1 MKKLY
6 TFFASSILILSTV
19 AQTIN
24 NAPQVGDSFSGKI
37 HKVAGISE
45 GNTGTSQVWN
55 INVIDSATYT
65 LSYVAPSSTPYS
77 GTFTSSN
84 LASTEN
90 NQDYTFYTTSANDMI
105 IDGIGSTATTYQ
117 YANTVKFFEYPCS
130 YGTNF
135 IDNFSATYTSGGNTI
150 YRTGTINFSADASG
164 ILNTSFGSF
173 GSVLRTKTVQNIND
187 SMNIMGNPVVTNT
200 VSTTYNFMDP
210 AYKHPLF
217 QVIYNVVTVMG
228 NTTTVKM
235 VRTYDPNSNSII
247 EPTKENL
254 FNVFPNPAKN
264 NITVQCGNSTSAQ
277 ITVSDITGKVVLLH
291 QTNRNQTN
299 SINISH
305 LNKGMYFI
313 SIVNGKETFTKKL
326 MVE

>member
-6 TFFASSILILSTV
+6 TFFASSVLVLSAE

-24 NAPQVGDSFSGKI
+24 NAPQIGDSFSGKI

-45 GNTGTSQVWN
+45 GNAGTSQVWN

-90 NQDYTFYTTSANDMI
+90 NSDYTFFTTTANDMV
-105 IDGIGSTATTYQ
+105 IDGIGSPATTFA
-117 YANTVKFFEYPCS
+117 YANTVKFFEFPCS

-135 IDNFSATYTSGGNTI
+135 TDNFTATFTSGGNTI
-150 YRTGTINFSADASG
+150 YRSGNITFNADASG
-164 ILNTSFGSF
+164 VLNTSFGSF
-173 GSVLRTKTVQNIND
+173 TNVLRIKTVQNIND

-235 VRTYDPNSNSII
+235 VRTHDPNSNSIV

-254 FNVFPNPAKN
+254 FSVFPNPAKN
-264 NITVQCGNSTSAQ
+264 NITVQYRNTTTAH
-277 ITVSDITGKVVLLH
+277 ITISDITGKVVLLH
-291 QTNRNQTN
+291 QINGNKPN
-299 SINISH
+299 SIDISH
-305 LNKGMYFI
+305 LDKGMYFI
-313 SIVNGKETFTKKL
+313 SVSNEKENFTKKL
-326 MVE
+326 IVE

>member
-1 MKKLY
+1 
-6 TFFASSILILSTV
+6 
-19 AQTIN
+19 
-24 NAPQVGDSFSGKI
+24 
-37 HKVAGISE
+37 
-45 GNTGTSQVWN
+45 
-55 INVIDSATYT
+55 
-65 LSYVAPSSTPYS
+65 
-77 GTFTSSN
+77 
-84 LASTEN
+84 
-90 NQDYTFYTTSANDMI
+90 
-105 IDGIGSTATTYQ
+105 
-117 YANTVKFFEYPCS
+117 
-130 YGTNF
+130 
-135 IDNFSATYTSGGNTI
+135 
-150 YRTGTINFSADASG
+150 
-164 ILNTSFGSF
+164 
-173 GSVLRTKTVQNIND
+173 
-187 SMNIMGNPVVTNT
+187 
-200 VSTTYNFMDP
+200 MDP